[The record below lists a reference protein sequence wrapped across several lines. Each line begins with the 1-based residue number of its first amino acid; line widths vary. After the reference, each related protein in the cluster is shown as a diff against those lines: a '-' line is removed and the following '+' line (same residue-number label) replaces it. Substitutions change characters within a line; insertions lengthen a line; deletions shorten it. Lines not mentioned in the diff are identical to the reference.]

1 MSSRI
6 DPISRALTQFM
17 GQDSAAK
24 QVPVIADGEN
34 SFGSTL
40 KRVINEVSDA
50 TDRSADLTQRFVAGD
65 KNVEL
70 HRVMA
75 ATEESGIAMD
85 LLIELRNKTV
95 EAYRSVINMQS

>member
-1 MSSRI
+1 M
-6 DPISRALTQFM
+6 TQFL
-17 GQDSAAK
+17 GQDSPAAK
-24 QVPVIADGEN
+24 QVPVIAEGEN

-50 TDRSADLTQRFVAGD
+50 TDRSGELVKRFLGGD

-70 HRVMA
+70 HQVMA
-75 ATEESGIAMD
+75 ASEESGIAVD

-95 EAYRSVINMQS
+95 EAYRSVISMQS

>member
-1 MSSRI
+1 M
-6 DPISRALTQFM
+6 TQFP
-17 GQDSAAK
+17 GQDAAAAK

-34 SFGSTL
+34 SFGNTL
-40 KRVINEVSDA
+40 KRAINEVSDSQ
-50 TDRSADLTQRFVAGD
+50 DRTGDLVQRFLGGD

-70 HRVMA
+70 HQVMA
-75 ATEESGIAMD
+75 ASEESGIAMD

>member
-40 KRVINEVSDA
+40 KRCSDS
-50 TDRSADLTQRFVAGD
+50 TEIGFNCPLLMNGSAAGS
-65 KNVEL
+65 V
-70 HRVMA
+70 
-75 ATEESGIAMD
+75 
-85 LLIELRNKTV
+85 LIT
-95 EAYRSVINMQS
+95 